1 MNSGRYSTESKG
13 CGSDVMTRSRSP
25 RTKAG
30 RGANENAADRS
41 SATSGHCTLKA
52 SSVGISH

>member
-1 MNSGRYSTESKG
+1 MNNGRYSTASSG
-13 CGSDVMTRSRSP
+13 WGSDVMTRSRSP

-41 SATSGHCTLKA
+41 SATSGHCTRKA
-52 SSVGISH
+52 SSAGISH